1 MKRSAVMVAGL
12 AFALA
17 GCHGGEEATP
27 EQRRGHHV
35 ELVAAQPRPAG
46 LQLVRGF
53 NSGPIVVDGSG
64 RTVYGFVQDKT
75 SPARSA
81 CTGKCAETWRPVP
94 FTEDF
99 KITGLDQS
107 MVGSVDRPGGVK
119 QATLAGRPLYTFAC
133 DSMPGEMTGR
143 DADWFVVGATGGK
156 AEITTVLEGSSAVNP

>member
-1 MKRSAVMVAGL
+1 MKRSAVMLAGL
-12 AFALA
+12 AFAVA
-17 GCHGGEEATP
+17 GCHGGGEANP
-27 EQRRGHHV
+27 KERKGHHV

-53 NSGPIVVDGSG
+53 NSGPIVVDGTG
-64 RTVYGFVQDKT
+64 RTVYGFVKDKT
-75 SPARSA
+75 RSA

-99 KITGLDQS
+99 KITDLDAA
-107 MVGSVDRPGGVK
+107 MVGSIDRPGGGK
-119 QATLAGRPLYTFAC
+119 QATLGGRPLYTFAG

-143 DADWFVVGATGGK
+143 GADWFVVGATGGK